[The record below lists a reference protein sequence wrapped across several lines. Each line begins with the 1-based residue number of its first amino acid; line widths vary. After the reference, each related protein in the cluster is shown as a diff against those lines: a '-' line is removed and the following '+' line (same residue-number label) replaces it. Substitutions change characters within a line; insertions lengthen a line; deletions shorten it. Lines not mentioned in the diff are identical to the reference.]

1 MGGRAASGGRTRCIS
16 ITVGPQMGKI
26 QDACWYITARSRVNK
41 ISGSCI
47 VVCAFESIREM
58 TKSTP
63 RRSREQLRSRPLARL
78 RFAREVSSLL
88 TEWALR
94 RCVQILES
102 TQKALQLGHF
112 GICRRHVQND
122 NAIAMATTLLTKEM
136 FQNTLEVKHHKR
148 HGALRRAQQLA
159 HASW

>member
-1 MGGRAASGGRTRCIS
+1 
-16 ITVGPQMGKI
+16 MGKI

-47 VVCAFESIREM
+47 VVCAFESIRKM

-63 RRSREQLRSRPLARL
+63 RRSKEQLRSRPLARL

-94 RCVQILES
+94 ADLRKHSKS
-102 TQKALQLGHF
+102 TSAWTLRYLP
-112 GICRRHVQND
+112 
-122 NAIAMATTLLTKEM
+122 TTCAE
-136 FQNTLEVKHHKR
+136 R
-148 HGALRRAQQLA
+148 
-159 HASW
+159 